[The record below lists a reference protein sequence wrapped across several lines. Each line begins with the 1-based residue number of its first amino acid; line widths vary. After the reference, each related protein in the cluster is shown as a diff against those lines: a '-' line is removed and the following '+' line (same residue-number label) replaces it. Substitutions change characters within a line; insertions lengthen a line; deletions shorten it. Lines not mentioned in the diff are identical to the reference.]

1 MADTTIFDEP
11 ASGLDTTPSAV
22 AGTPKSLHPVL
33 GVPSSR
39 QGSISLNRRAS
50 RSGQIILDTCPAN
63 RTRDDCEGCHL
74 RALCRCAYAD
84 FRAAGAREQ
93 RVWVVLALSAT
104 VTILYAAYC
113 FFGGR

>member
-1 MADTTIFDEP
+1 MNDTTVIEAQAP
-11 ASGLDTTPSAV
+11 ELQTASKV
-22 AGTPKSLHPVL
+22 VPVSSQSPYPL
-33 GVPSSR
+33 PEVPSSQ

-50 RSGQIILDTCPAN
+50 GSGQIMLDTCPAPHSV
-63 RTRDDCEGCHL
+63 DDCAGCHL

-84 FRAAGAREQ
+84 FLAAGTREQ
-93 RVWVVLALSAT
+93 RVWIVLALSAA